1 MNRLAP
7 YACMFLCTLLATT
20 GFSQG
25 TGAVKPKQ
33 FNNYPAVINCSENV
47 LSQVFA
53 SAAGQRV
60 SLPFSDNFLFSGDV
74 TSNVVK
80 YSNLQSAV
88 IKSPDFNNTIFNI
101 SRRTNADN
109 SITYVGRIINTNYF
123 DGYELKKNAS
133 GNYQLIKI
141 ETDKAIQDCSHN

>member
-25 TGAVKPKQ
+25 TGSAKPKQ
-33 FNNYPAVINCSENV
+33 FNNYPDVINCSEAELNK
-47 LSQVFA
+47 VFGTP
-53 SAAGQRV
+53 AGQTI
-60 SLPFSDNFLFSGDV
+60 SLSFSDNFLFSGDI

-88 IKSPDFNNTIFNI
+88 IKSPGFNNTVFSI
-101 SRRTNADN
+101 SKRINPDN
-109 SITYVGRIINTNYF
+109 SITYLGHIINMNYF
-123 DGYELKKNAS
+123 DGFELKKIA
-133 GNYQLIKI
+133 GTYQLVKI
-141 ETDKAIQDCSHN
+141 ETDKVIPLCARN